1 MCRGYVQSKNLNH
14 LLLKIYIKKK
24 GKILFLYCIK
34 VMDFNSVQTAKILPK
49 DSQGVLE
56 TRIRVELTSEIVGT
70 VNVTDYP

>member
-1 MCRGYVQSKNLNH
+1 M
-14 LLLKIYIKKK
+14 
-24 GKILFLYCIK
+24 YCIK